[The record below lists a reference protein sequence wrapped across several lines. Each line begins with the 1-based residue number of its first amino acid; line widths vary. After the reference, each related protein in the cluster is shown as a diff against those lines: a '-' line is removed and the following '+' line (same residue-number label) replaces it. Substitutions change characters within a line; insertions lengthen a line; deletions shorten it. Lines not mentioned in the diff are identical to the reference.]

1 MTKQGQKPIEVG
13 LVLQGGGALGAYE
26 WGAVTALLELMDEAE
41 TAGREVALKGVTG
54 VSIGAINAACIVGSH
69 GRADARR
76 RLKELWEDLR
86 LDAPSFLPAQV
97 QRDLAFFGLPGFY
110 APRMDVWALPGWK
123 YLYDTSPLIETLRRH
138 VDFKALNASPTTFV
152 VTAVD
157 VVSGVL
163 TRFRNHPHPREGKD
177 RPPPKREADHVCEI
191 EPRHILA
198 SGSLAPQFPWVEI
211 GGASY
216 WDGGLVDN
224 TPLGD
229 AIDAFSDDPDAD
241 RRLVV
246 MNLYPLRARLPQN
259 LAEVQDRVHELS
271 FGNRLRQDHDGA
283 NRVNDLIGTIC
294 ELAALL
300 PKGKIAG
307 KLEARVERANR
318 FKRIEILDLDMQDPE
333 HSPLPGRQ
341 EAEQD
346 PADDQD
352 GLRDFSPVTVERRRA
367 HGYEFAR
374 RQLGPWFEGKDRR
387 SILEIADE
395 MPLPKRGRPL
405 TSRDIEDAVGQA
417 MAEQDH
423 RTRGRKR

>member
-1 MTKQGQKPIEVG
+1 MGRRD
-13 LVLQGGGALGAYE
+13 GAAR
-26 WGAVTALLELMDEAE
+26 AD
-41 TAGREVALKGVTG
+41 GRGRDSRARVALKGVTG

-97 QRDLAFFGLPGFY
+97 QRDLALFGLPGFY
-110 APRMDVWALPGWK
+110 VPRMDVWALPGWK
-123 YLYDTSPLIETLRRH
+123 YLYDTSLLIETLESSCRLYGPQRQPDDVRGHGRRCGLGR
-138 VDFKALNASPTTFV
+138 A
-152 VTAVD
+152 
-157 VVSGVL
+157 
-163 TRFRNHPHPREGKD
+163 HPLPEPS
-177 RPPPKREADHVCEI
+177 PPPRGQGQAAAEARSR
-191 EPRHILA
+191 PRLRDR
-198 SGSLAPQFPWVEI
+198 APAYPGERKPCAAVSVGEI
-211 GGASY
+211 GGAAY

-294 ELAALL
+294 ELAALV
-300 PKGKIAG
+300 PKGAITGDLKRGSTAPT
-307 KLEARVERANR
+307 A
-318 FKRIEILDLDMQDPE
+318 FKVIKMLDLDMQDPE

-352 GLRDFSPVTVERRRA
+352 GLRDFSPATVERRRA

-374 RQLGPWFEGKDRR
+374 RQLGPWFEGGSQ

-395 MPLPKRGRPL
+395 MPLPKAGPATHKPRHRRRGRASDGRAGPC
-405 TSRDIEDAVGQA
+405 
-417 MAEQDH
+417 
-423 RTRGRKR
+423 TRSRKR

>member
-229 AIDAFSDDPDAD
+229 AIDAFSDAPDAD

-271 FGNRLRQDHDGA
+271 FGNRLRQDHDSA

-294 ELAALL
+294 ELAALV
-300 PKGKIAG
+300 PEGKISG
-307 KLEARVERANR
+307 ELKARVERANR

-352 GLRDFSPVTVERRRA
+352 GLRDFSPATVERRRA

-374 RQLGPWFEGKDRR
+374 RQLGPWFGAGEAPLAAGGNAAKRTGSARR
-387 SILEIADE
+387 V
-395 MPLPKRGRPL
+395 RV
-405 TSRDIEDAVGQA
+405 TSEP
-417 MAEQDH
+417 
-423 RTRGRKR
+423 

>member
-41 TAGREVALKGVTG
+41 TAGREVVLKGVTG

-138 VDFKALNASPTTFV
+138 VDFKALNASPTAFV

-271 FGNRLRQDHDGA
+271 FGKRLRQDHDGA
-283 NRVNDLIGTIC
+283 NRVNDLVGTIC
-294 ELAALL
+294 ELAALA
-300 PKGKIAG
+300 PKGAITGDLKR
-307 KLEARVERANR
+307 RVDRANR

-333 HSPLPGRQ
+333 HSPLPGR

-352 GLRDFSPVTVERRRA
+352 GLRDFSPATVERRRA

-374 RQLGPWFEGKDRR
+374 RQLGPWFGAGE
-387 SILEIADE
+387 A
-395 MPLPKRGRPL
+395 PLAAGGNAAKRTGSAGRVRV
-405 TSRDIEDAVGQA
+405 TSEP
-417 MAEQDH
+417 
-423 RTRGRKR
+423 

>member
-1 MTKQGQKPIEVG
+1 MAKPGRNRIEVG

-41 TAGREVALKGVTG
+41 AGGHEVALKGVTG
-54 VSIGAINAACIVGSH
+54 VSIGAINAACVVGSH

-76 RLKELWEDLR
+76 RLKDLWEDLR
-86 LDAPSFLPAQV
+86 LDTPDFLPAQV
-97 QRDLAFFGLPGFY
+97 RRDLSFFGLPGFFT
-110 APRMDVWALPGWK
+110 PRADVWALPGWT
-123 YLYDTSPLIETLRRH
+123 YVYDTSPLLATLKRH
-138 VDFKALNASPTTFV
+138 VDFDALNVSETAFV

-163 TRFRNHPHPREGKD
+163 TRFRNSPHLQEGKD
-177 RPPPKREADHVCEI
+177 RAPPKRESDHVCEI
-191 EPRHILA
+191 GPKHILA
-198 SGSLAPQFPWVEI
+198 SGSLAPQFPWTEI
-211 GGASY
+211 GDRAY

-229 AIDAFSDDPDAD
+229 AIDAFSDDADAD
-241 RRLVV
+241 RLLVV
-246 MNLYPLRARLPQN
+246 MNLYPLRARRPQT

-294 ELAALL
+294 ELAALV

-307 KLEARVERANR
+307 ELKERVDRANR

-341 EAEQD
+341 DA
-346 PADDQD
+346 ADDQD
-352 GLRDFSPVTVERRRA
+352 GLRDFSPPTVERRRT

-374 RQLGPWFEGKDRR
+374 RQLGPWF
-387 SILEIADE
+387 A
-395 MPLPKRGRPL
+395 
-405 TSRDIEDAVGQA
+405 TRDCC
-417 MAEQDH
+417 
-423 RTRGRKR
+423 